1 MQIHR
6 GVSHGAGA
14 TTQVFAVQPLTQPM
28 PGVVI
33 HHPIRSA
40 DRAKAKIV
48 APAAQGPIEFFH
60 YRIQAP
66 VKDLYLY
73 PLRRDFREALRA

>member
-1 MQIHR
+1 
-6 GVSHGAGA
+6 
-14 TTQVFAVQPLTQPM
+14 VFAVQPLTQPM
-28 PGVVI
+28 PGMVI

-60 YRIQAP
+60 YRFDGLPIGVPLCHQAEF
-66 VKDLYLY
+66 VAEDADSL
-73 PLRRDFREALRA
+73 A